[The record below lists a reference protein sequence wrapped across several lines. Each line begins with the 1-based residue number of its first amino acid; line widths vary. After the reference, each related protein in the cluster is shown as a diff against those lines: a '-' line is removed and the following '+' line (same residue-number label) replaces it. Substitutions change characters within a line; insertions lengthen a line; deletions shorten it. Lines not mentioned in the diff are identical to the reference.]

1 MLNLINKILYLF
13 WLKICIIDE
22 VSSLNNTINKLRTD
36 LQQANINL
44 HNTVKEDNRK
54 TSELIIELWN
64 LKTQLSNSASIIEED
79 KLEIES
85 LNKKILVLQ
94 SELDKVSRICSWYKE
109 LASTR
114 AKELNTLRS
123 CNKALECSR
132 DKYKIKYNSVVW
144 KLALKNAC
152 HK

>member
-1 MLNLINKILYLF
+1 MLNKILSLF
-13 WLKICIIDE
+13 WLSIIDISE
-22 VSSLNNTINKLRTD
+22 IDIYKETISKLKSD
-36 LQQANINL
+36 LQQVNINL

-94 SELDKVSRICSWYKE
+94 SELDKVSSNCTWYKE
-109 LASTR
+109 LATSR
-114 AKELNTLRS
+114 YKEINTLRS
-123 CNKALECSR
+123 KNKALECSR
-132 DKYKIKYNSVVW
+132 DKYKIKYNTVVW

>member
-1 MLNLINKILYLF
+1 MLNKILSLF
-13 WLKICIIDE
+13 WLSIIDISE
-22 VSSLNNTINKLRTD
+22 IDIYKETISKLKSD

-64 LKTQLSNSASIIEED
+64 LKTQLSNSASIIEEN

-94 SELDKVSRICSWYKE
+94 SELDKVSRNCSWYKE
-109 LASTR
+109 LASSR

-123 CNKALECSR
+123 CNKSLTTSR
-132 DKYKIKYNSVVW
+132 DTYKIKYQTLVW
-144 KLALKNAC
+144 KIALKNAC
-152 HK
+152 HN